1 MMTTL
6 LAKAFDE
13 ATRLP
18 DMEQNA
24 LAKWLLDELED
35 DRKWSKTFA
44 ESEDV
49 LDQLADES
57 LQAKK
62 QGKTAPLDH
71 FPLCPKSSCFSRT
84 PLRRDNHR
92 GIDL

>member
-1 MMTTL
+1 MTTL

-18 DMEQNA
+18 DVEQNT

-35 DRKWSKTFA
+35 DRKWSNAFA

-49 LDQLADES
+49 LDRLADEAI
-57 LQAKK
+57 QAKR
-62 QGKTAPLDH
+62 QGKTTPLD
-71 FPLCPKSSCFSRT
+71 
-84 PLRRDNHR
+84 LRQ
-92 GIDL
+92 LK